1 MLWRL
6 FSAWGLPPR
15 TVAGGRAR
23 LHTPAGP
30 RVLVI
35 AVSTNP
41 LQVCTWGPARAS
53 HMCEGDTQG
62 CHLTEPTG

>member
-35 AVSTNP
+35 EVSTNP
-41 LQVCTWGPARAS
+41 APSMDLGTCTSQS
-53 HMCEGDTQG
+53 HV
-62 CHLTEPTG
+62 